1 MNKKPFDNNRATSK
15 KLNTLKRGKRLRNNK
30 VKKTPKAN
38 TKIMALNEAAIKS
51 SSYAAG
57 SIELN
62 SNASDHDNDSSIAE
76 CFDEMIIDEH
86 LRLIEVFFK

>member
-1 MNKKPFDNNRATSK
+1 M
-15 KLNTLKRGKRLRNNK
+15 
-30 VKKTPKAN
+30 
-38 TKIMALNEAAIKS
+38 MALNDAAIKS